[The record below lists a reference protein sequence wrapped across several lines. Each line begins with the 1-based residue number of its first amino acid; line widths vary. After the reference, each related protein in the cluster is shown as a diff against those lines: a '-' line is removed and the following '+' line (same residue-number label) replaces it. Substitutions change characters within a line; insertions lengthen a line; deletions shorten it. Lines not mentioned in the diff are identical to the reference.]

1 MNVHILA
8 RLTPV
13 YAIMVALAASWFNHL
28 GSGPM
33 WNHIVSSETEDCRQ
47 NWWYNLLY
55 LNNYINSH
63 KSVSP
68 KEIMFSHI
76 FTDLLNG
83 TANFYNHF
91 HMSADLC
98 FTLHNLL

>member
-1 MNVHILA
+1 MHILA

-33 WNHIVSSETEDCRQ
+33 WNHIVSTETEDCRQ

-55 LNNYINSH
+55 VNNYINTD
-63 KSVSP
+63 KTVSQT
-68 KEIMFSHI
+68 EIMFSHI
-76 FTDLLNG
+76 LPDLINDPKNS
-83 TANFYNHF
+83 TAIFI
-91 HMSADLC
+91 
-98 FTLHNLL
+98 

>member
-1 MNVHILA
+1 MYVHILA

-33 WNHIVSSETEDCRQ
+33 WNHIVSTETADCRQ

-55 LNNYINSH
+55 LNNYINAD

-68 KEIMFSHI
+68 TEII
-76 FTDLLNG
+76 LPLNI
-83 TANFYNHF
+83 
-91 HMSADLC
+91 
-98 FTLHNLL
+98 